1 MDNSIVVSNREYSS
15 EDLRDGRKTTNQND
29 PKNPV
34 FLTIEQLYKRLET
47 SCRQRQYIFEESDE
61 D

>member
-1 MDNSIVVSNREYSS
+1 MDNSIVVPNREYSS
-15 EDLRDGRKTTNQND
+15 EEFRGIKRSNASE